1 MTQTAD
7 RVDPGLEPAM
17 VEAAPRRRLFGSF
30 ALGHLL
36 MILAGLL
43 AFLLVLAA
51 LRDTSAT
58 SFVGKAATD
67 IPAGT
72 TIEAA
77 DVELIEISGDALGGA
92 VLSSDQLNEV
102 ITGGQVTTRALS
114 TGTLLQ
120 PSDFTAVGYQTQ
132 IRSMS
137 IPISPTRAV
146 AGSLQP
152 GDLVDIIAS
161 ADGVSWHVMTSAE
174 VLATADATTG
184 GFASND
190 YTVTVAVDPILSLR
204 LACAMTNF
212 SMDIVRATGATPLEL
227 PAAPRECG

>member
-1 MTQTAD
+1 MTQIAD

-17 VEAAPRRRLFGSF
+17 AEAVPRRRFFGSF
-30 ALGHLL
+30 SLGHLL

-43 AFLLVLAA
+43 AFLLVLAV
-51 LRDTSAT
+51 LRDAAAT
-58 SFVGKAATD
+58 SFIAKAATD

-72 TIEAA
+72 TIGGA
-77 DVELIEISGDALGGA
+77 DVELIEISGDALAGA
-92 VLSSDQLNEV
+92 VLTSDQVNEV
-102 ITGGQVTTRALS
+102 ITGGRVTTRALS
-114 TGTLLQ
+114 VGTLLQ

-146 AGSLQP
+146 AGSLQQ

-174 VLATADATTG
+174 VLAVADAATG
-184 GFASND
+184 GFASSD
-190 YTVTVAVDPILSLR
+190 YTVTVEVDPVLSLR
-204 LACAMTNF
+204 LACALTNF
-212 SMDIVRATGATPLEL
+212 NMDIVRSTGATPLEL
-227 PAAPRECG
+227 PAAPEECG